1 MWVKS
6 SYSNLY
12 SNCVEVEAA
21 ADGEGGRVVRV
32 RDSKDPFGPVLAIT
46 ADERSAFTAGRKAG
60 EFDGAWRWAF
70 LVMRDKNTS
79 LAASRLVSPCATRST
94 TPCSDLVRL
103 AQPCC
108 APGALSW
115 RSRMPAAGRAA
126 RTRTVSR
133 SARPGDR

>member
-1 MWVKS
+1 
-6 SYSNLY
+6 
-12 SNCVEVEAA
+12 
-21 ADGEGGRVVRV
+21 V

-46 ADERSAFTAGRKAG
+46 ADERSAFTAGRKAS

-94 TPCSDLVRL
+94 TPCPDLVRL

-108 APGALSW
+108 ALGGAVLALADARRAQGGADSHGV
-115 RSRMPAAGRAA
+115 AVRAA
-126 RTRTVSR
+126 WR
-133 SARPGDR
+133 

>member
-46 ADERSAFTAGRKAG
+46 ADERSAFTPAARPA
-60 EFDGAWRWAF
+60 
-70 LVMRDKNTS
+70 S
-79 LAASRLVSPCATRST
+79 LTV
-94 TPCSDLVRL
+94 
-103 AQPCC
+103 
-108 APGALSW
+108 PGAGPSL
-115 RSRMPAAGRAA
+115 
-126 RTRTVSR
+126 
-133 SARPGDR
+133 